1 MLTVVVTIALAY
13 GAVMVLV
20 LAMLTA
26 SRRSDGAAR
35 APVEV
40 LPGADA
46 LGRLAAELR
55 DTLRADRVAV
65 IVADFD
71 RGEEWRVAA
80 CAGAPGL
87 LGSRLPVA
95 ARPTTRTIGP
105 DEASALGLPG
115 DGCWSYAHVPMTG
128 SSGTAGAVMV
138 ASRREI
144 PYSQG
149 EMRLIERLARSGV
162 PEFERRRRARV
173 A

>member
-1 MLTVVVTIALAY
+1 MVTVVATIALGY
-13 GAVMVLV
+13 GALMVLV
-20 LAMLTA
+20 LSLLTA
-26 SRRSDGAAR
+26 SRRSDAASH

-40 LPGADA
+40 IAGYDA

-65 IVADFD
+65 IVAEPD

-95 ARPTTRTIGP
+95 SRPASRTIGAE
-105 DEASALGLPG
+105 EASALGLTG
-115 DGCWSYAHVPMTG
+115 DGCWTYAHVPLVG
-128 SSGTAGAVMV
+128 PSGTAGAVMV
-138 ASRREI
+138 ASRREL
-144 PYSQG
+144 PFSRG
-149 EMRLIERLARSGV
+149 ELGLIERLARTSA
-162 PEFERRRRARV
+162 PEFERRRQTRV